1 MQTDTALPTVR
12 RTITQEQIVRY
23 AEASGDHN
31 PIHIDE
37 EFAATSQ
44 FGGRIA
50 HGMLIAASIS
60 EMMTAAFKIDWLN
73 GGTMKLRFRAPVF
86 PGESIETT
94 GVVKSTREVGGR
106 REVTY
111 TVEVRKEDGEA
122 AITGQA
128 LVTTA
133 LK

>member
-1 MQTDTALPTVR
+1 
-12 RTITQEQIVRY
+12 
-23 AEASGDHN
+23 
-31 PIHIDE
+31 
-37 EFAATSQ
+37 
-44 FGGRIA
+44 
-50 HGMLIAASIS
+50 MLIAASIS

-106 REVTY
+106 REVTC
-111 TVEVRKEDGEA
+111 TVDVRKEDGEA
-122 AITGQA
+122 AINGQA
-128 LVTTA
+128 VVTTA

>member
-12 RTITQEQIVRY
+12 RTITQEQLVRY

-106 REVTY
+106 REVTC

-128 LVTTA
+128 VVTTA

>member
-23 AEASGDHN
+23 AEASDDHN

-37 EFAATSQ
+37 EFAAASQ

-106 REVTY
+106 REVTC
-111 TVEVRKEDGEA
+111 TVDVRKEDGEA
-122 AITGQA
+122 AINGQA
-128 LVTTA
+128 VVTTA

>member
-37 EFAATSQ
+37 EFAAASQ

-106 REVTY
+106 REVTC
-111 TVEVRKEDGEA
+111 TVDVRKEDGEA
-122 AITGQA
+122 AINGQA
-128 LVTTA
+128 VVTTA